1 MRVPYPRAVWRVAH
15 PIFRDDGFVLLLT
28 YRSHTTLWVPHS
40 AFFWQ
45 SALVKHDVI
54 TFVEFAKTTK

>member
-1 MRVPYPRAVWRVAH
+1 VAH

-45 SALVKHDVI
+45 GALVKHDVI